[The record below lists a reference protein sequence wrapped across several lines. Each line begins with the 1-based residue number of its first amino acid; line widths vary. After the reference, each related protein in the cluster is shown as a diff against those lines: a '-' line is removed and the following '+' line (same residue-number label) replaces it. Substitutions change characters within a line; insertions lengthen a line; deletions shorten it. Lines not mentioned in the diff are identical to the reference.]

1 MAFHAKR
8 KHLIEKKIIMEVTCV
23 KSYEPLKLEVVIL
36 QRKDV
41 ICASEYDNVG
51 GIPEDWED

>member
-1 MAFHAKR
+1 
-8 KHLIEKKIIMEVTCV
+8 MEVTCV

-51 GIPEDWED
+51 GIPDDWED